1 MKAIWRA
8 RVKSML
14 FLPGLTVTE
23 NRWWLDMSSQERI
36 SHGICRDFLTE
47 EHTRCRA
54 LWDAL
59 IDREQD
65 SSRRGCSMGTS
76 RLIQNMIDTR
86 VISVGSL
93 PWCERATIYH
103 RTISLHIPVSIFCIA
118 SIIETFRTRFF
129 RYTAYVESFWGVLIQ
144 HFYFFFY
151 THYVC
156 SRLRHKRHI
165 WGKWNRKTLSCNK
178 LCWSHL

>member
-1 MKAIWRA
+1 MKAIWWA
-8 RVKSML
+8 AVKSML

-23 NRWWLDMSSQERI
+23 NRWWFDMSSQERI

-47 EHTRCRA
+47 KHTRCRA
-54 LWDAL
+54 LWDAV

-76 RLIQNMIDTR
+76 RGIQNMIDPR

-103 RTISLHIPVSIFCIA
+103 RTILFHISSSIWFIA
-118 SIIETFRTRFF
+118 AIIETFRTRFF
-129 RYTAYVESFWGVLIQ
+129 RYNANVESFWGVLIQ
-144 HFYFFFY
+144 HFYFFFL
-151 THYVC
+151 C
-156 SRLRHKRHI
+156 
-165 WGKWNRKTLSCNK
+165 TLW
-178 LCWSHL
+178 LY